1 MLIYYLLLLIRGTRA
16 VQIMLGLFVLVV
28 ILAVSNLLHLLVLA
42 TVMQYLLLGTAVTLP
57 IVFQPELRRGLEQLG
72 RGRLFVRDRRAEDDV
87 AAEQIRDRHARRA
100 SCWRASAIGAL
111 IVVEQQTGLR
121 EYVESGTALDARLS
135 LDLLLAIFTKSSP
148 LHDGAVIVRD
158 LLVEGAACFL
168 PLSDNAIAVE
178 RHVGTRHRAA
188 VGLTEQTD
196 AVVVVVSEESGLVS
210 VARAGRLSV
219 PIDDEERLRRVL
231 AACIRPTRRRAP
243 GRGQP
248 ARQPA
253 AGSRVLNL
261 LRNNFGLKLLAV
273 ALAVV
278 AWGYFHVAAA
288 PGTTARFDQ
297 TLAVPI
303 VVTGL
308 QAGLPGALRGQGRDG
323 RDRGAAQRRRPQARP
338 GAGGARRE
346 RPVGPA
352 ASTTSRSRSSR
363 PTSRS
368 SRSRRPR

>member
-1 MLIYYLLLLIRGTRA
+1 MNWPQPVLHFGVTDAVDILATSVLIYYLLLLIRGTRA

-72 RGRLFVRDRRAEDDV
+72 RGRVFVRDRRAEDDV
-87 AAEQIRDRHARRA
+87 AAEQIRIVTHAAFVLARQR
-100 SCWRASAIGAL
+100 IGAL
-111 IVVEQQTGLR
+111 IVIEQQTGLR

-188 VGLTEQTD
+188 VGLSEQTD
-196 AVVVVVSEESGLVS
+196 AVVVIVSEESGLVS

-231 AACIRPTRRRAP
+231 AACIRPTRRRPQADGNP
-243 GRGQP
+243 L
-248 ARQPA
+248 A
-253 AGSRVLNL
+253 NL
-261 LRNNFGLKLLAV
+261 LRVSRAQ
-273 ALAVV
+273 
-278 AWGYFHVAAA
+278 
-288 PGTTARFDQ
+288 PPTEQ
-297 TLAVPI
+297 
-303 VVTGL
+303 
-308 QAGLPGALRGQGRDG
+308 LR
-323 RDRGAAQRRRPQARP
+323 
-338 GAGGARRE
+338 
-346 RPVGPA
+346 
-352 ASTTSRSRSSR
+352 T
-363 PTSRS
+363 
-368 SRSRRPR
+368 